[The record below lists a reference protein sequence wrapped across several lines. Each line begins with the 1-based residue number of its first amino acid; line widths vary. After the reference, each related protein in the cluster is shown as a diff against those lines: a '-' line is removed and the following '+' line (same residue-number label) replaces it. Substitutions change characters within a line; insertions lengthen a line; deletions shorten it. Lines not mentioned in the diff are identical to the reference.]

1 VLALRIDNRLL
12 MWFRP
17 EFVTTIR
24 WGGDPSK
31 WVVKEGEVLR
41 PRKSFATFVDSVKGT
56 CTPWLRWE
64 VHAAHGLGLLVHD
77 MLMASDSEDVRSNV
91 LVRLNDERMQTKG
104 EKEAVVQEMGQLM
117 DNVNAGIVTM
127 DPQLSIQHWNQ
138 SLMKL
143 TGIHK
148 DDVVGRPV
156 ANVLLV
162 EERESV
168 LKSLRAALGGDEVKN
183 MRMTI
188 VRPDGERIEFVVS
201 ASSHKLADGTVNG
214 VVCVGQ
220 DLSEGQQNL
229 SREAMESLDKNFK
242 TVVTMHESM
251 HGIDVEESLEAAGES
266 SFVIYGGDKTK
277 SLLGEG
283 HFGKTH
289 RMQSKI
295 DEQIY
300 AVKMIN
306 VKKAEKNNVP
316 VTALKREVQMLLK
329 LGHPSIVRYFTC
341 YMYKQSKYFCI
352 VMELLDGGT
361 LAEMVLGHHKRKTK
375 IEVDVSAVWVQQI
388 AEGLAHIH
396 SKKMLHR
403 DLKPHNILLNKDHT
417 EAKITDFGLAC
428 VVSSAAASSRAGTLN
443 YASPEKAMAKEYNS
457 KDDMWAFGCI
467 VSELLLSQPLQSRT
481 QGGIPAFNQELVQG
495 ICDEC
500 LPISPVLGPLV
511 AQLLEHDPDKRM
523 SATEAIAVLSFKG
536 GGTHQGD
543 AEELCEEYI
552 CPICQ
557 ELVLDAHSVC
567 ADEHVFCGSC
577 LQQWLEAK
585 NECPTCRTVGR
596 PRRLRVINNAVEK
609 LAIRVLS
616 DAQRAER
623 ETRRN
628 EEKEERSR
636 VKEAAAAAELA
647 AVSNSTGT
655 IDLMVNLRG
664 GGGGGGGG
672 SAGGDFVS
680 NWVYARS
687 DSAQFGSGCTILC
700 HLVSRVC
707 IEVFHGNGWFRFR
720 AGGSP
725 QIRWCNSCGNLG
737 ESEFGAPQCVAMVEA
752 GGGDVVPPHGLG
764 RLDMSNYWDSEVQNS
779 HLVLTNSDEEALC
792 LKADGS
798 FVWLSHPSMDK
809 AVSVIGGIVETISR
823 EDALILIPNIVLPGS
838 SPVAGA

>member
-1 VLALRIDNRLL
+1 
-12 MWFRP
+12 M
-17 EFVTTIR
+17 
-24 WGGDPSK
+24 
-31 WVVKEGEVLR
+31 
-41 PRKSFATFVDSVKGT
+41 
-56 CTPWLRWE
+56 
-64 VHAAHGLGLLVHD
+64 
-77 MLMASDSEDVRSNV
+77 
-91 LVRLNDERMQTKG
+91 
-104 EKEAVVQEMGQLM
+104 
-117 DNVNAGIVTM
+117 
-127 DPQLSIQHWNQ
+127 
-138 SLMKL
+138 
-143 TGIHK
+143 
-148 DDVVGRPV
+148 
-156 ANVLLV
+156 
-162 EERESV
+162 
-168 LKSLRAALGGDEVKN
+168 
-183 MRMTI
+183 
-188 VRPDGERIEFVVS
+188 
-201 ASSHKLADGTVNG
+201 
-214 VVCVGQ
+214 
-220 DLSEGQQNL
+220 
-229 SREAMESLDKNFK
+229 
-242 TVVTMHESM
+242 
-251 HGIDVEESLEAAGES
+251 
-266 SFVIYGGDKTK
+266 
-277 SLLGEG
+277 
-283 HFGKTH
+283 
-289 RMQSKI
+289 
-295 DEQIY
+295 
-300 AVKMIN
+300 
-306 VKKAEKNNVP
+306 
-316 VTALKREVQMLLK
+316 
-329 LGHPSIVRYFTC
+329 
-341 YMYKQSKYFCI
+341 
-352 VMELLDGGT
+352 
-361 LAEMVLGHHKRKTK
+361 LGHHKRKSK

-403 DLKPHNILLNKDHT
+403 LLSFSARYKGHVHILHLPGGEYLPEIVLVLWLPFLDSLVSVFCAWTNSQHQQIVDSATRRWIFLTIFACVCARRDLKPHNILLNKDHN

-443 YASPEKAMAKEYNS
+443 YASPEKAMGKEYNS

-500 LPISPVLGPLV
+500 LPTSPVLGPLV
-511 AQLLEHDPDKRM
+511 AQLLEQDPDQRM
-523 SATEAIAVLSFKG
+523 SATEAIAVLSSRG

-577 LQQWLEAK
+577 LQQWLMAK

-628 EEKEERSR
+628 EEEEERSR
-636 VKEAAAAAELA
+636 VKKAAADAELA
-647 AVSNSTGT
+647 ALTNAQGT
-655 IDLMVNLRG
+655 IDMMV
-664 GGGGGGGG
+664 
-672 SAGGDFVS
+672 SAGRESAAGGNSVS
-680 NWVYARS
+680 NWMYSRS

-720 AGGSP
+720 AGGNP

-752 GGGDVVPPHGLG
+752 GGGDVVPPQGLG
-764 RLDMSNYWDSEVQNS
+764 HLDMSNYWDSEVQNS

-809 AVSVIGGIVETISR
+809 AVSVIVSAHAT
-823 EDALILIPNIVLPGS
+823 
-838 SPVAGA
+838 